1 MRCQRFFGGKA
12 VTFVSD
18 LTTGLLNPISDEPLC
33 RRRFQH
39 EEATMKLEEDK
50 VVPENGSGIQL
61 NGPDTSSF
69 TAFIYSLLS
78 PSDSQDHYS
87 SDEEESDG
95 PSLKSKSKTNN
106 IRRPFLPFK
115 GRKKLLG
122 GAVWQE
128 MGRKADD
135 YRNMKSDGHVKN
147 GERNEQKLVECE
159 MKMFQVSKDVVS
171 DVALPDVSEPSLL
184 LSETTRGILCPLL
197 PALIHGTKWVLLYST
212 WRHGISLSTLYRRS
226 ALCPGSYLLVVGD
239 RKGAVFGGLIEA
251 PLRPTSRRKY
261 QGTSN
266 SFVFTDIS
274 RTPVVF
280 RPTGANRYFTLCS
293 PEFLALGGGGH
304 FALYLDGDL
313 LTGSSSASETFDNPC
328 LAHTPEFEVKGV
340 ELWGFKYASKCGERE
355 TPFHPV
361 EAASLCS

>member
-1 MRCQRFFGGKA
+1 MGCQRFFGRKA

-18 LTTGLLNPISDEPLC
+18 LTTGLLNPISDEPLY
-33 RRRFQH
+33 RRRH

-50 VVPENGSGIQL
+50 AVAENGIGVQL
-61 NGPDTSSF
+61 NGPDTTSF

-78 PSDSQDHYS
+78 PSDSHDHHS
-87 SDEEESDG
+87 SDEGESDG
-95 PSLKSKSKTNN
+95 PSLKSKSKTYN
-106 IRRPFLPFK
+106 IRRSFLPFK

-135 YRNMKSDGHVKN
+135 CRNMRPDGHAKN
-147 GERNEQKLVECE
+147 GERNEPNSVECE
-159 MKMFQVSKDVVS
+159 MKMCQVSKDVVS
-171 DVALPDVSEPSLL
+171 DIALPDVSEPSSL

-212 WRHGISLSTLYRRS
+212 WKHGISLSTLYRRS
-226 ALCPGSYLLVVGD
+226 AVCPGYYLLVVGD
-239 RKGAVFGGLIEA
+239 RKGAVFGGLMEA

-261 QGTSN
+261 QGSSN

-274 RTPVVF
+274 RIPVVF

-293 PEFLALGGGGH
+293 SEFLALGGGGH

-313 LTGSSSASETFDNPC
+313 LTGSSSASETFGNPC
-328 LAHTPEFEVKGV
+328 LAHTPDFEVKGV
-340 ELWGFKYASKCGERE
+340 ELWGFKYASKRGEGE
-355 TPFHPV
+355 TPFHPE
-361 EAASLCS
+361 EAASLFS